1 MWLSPATLE
10 LYHITWDDSASLLE
24 NIVAYEAVTSYQQPF
39 GSQKKI
45 RNRSSMQTFATLS
58 PIPEFMQWY
67 LLQEEESGKAL
78 DSVANFHLQNVAVSQ
93 KSIHLSGGI
102 VVKYVYRLENIE
114 YYA

>member
-58 PIPEFMQWY
+58 PIPEFMQWF
-67 LLQEEESGKAL
+67 L
-78 DSVANFHLQNVAVSQ
+78 ANFSSHI
-93 KSIHLSGGI
+93 KIW
-102 VVKYVYRLENIE
+102 
-114 YYA
+114 